1 MLIKRYSEVFRANDG
16 KVSDKWE
23 SYLGVY
29 DSVLSSIEMPIETVL
44 EIGVQ
49 NGGSLEVWSKVAPEA
64 KAILGI
70 DVNPLCGE
78 LEFADSRIRVAV
90 TDGSQ
95 ASLMKAATEL
105 GQPLSIIVD
114 DASHVSRDII
124 ENFISLWPL
133 LAPGGKFIIEDLATS
148 YWHTYDGGLENRNA
162 AMEFLKKLTD
172 VVNSEHWVSEKPLGM
187 FLRNGQ
193 VQVSDVFLSCVRE
206 IESLEFRNSMCL
218 ITKRMAESPFGIGK
232 RIAVGQLAS
241 VDSLPLTLS
250 NISIEESGIK
260 PGPQTLYKKLR
271 QTARLRIQN
280 WNRK

>member
-1 MLIKRYSEVFRANDG
+1 MKRYSEVFKAHNG

-29 DSVLSSIEMPIETVL
+29 DSVLSSIEIPIETVL

-49 NGGSLEVWSKVAPEA
+49 NGGSLEVWAKVAPEA

-70 DVNPLCGE
+70 DVNPLCGD

-95 ASLMKAATEL
+95 ASLLKAATEL
-105 GQPLSIIVD
+105 GQQLSIIVD

-148 YWHTYDGGLENRNA
+148 YWHTYGGGLTKRNA

-172 VVNSEHWVSEKPLGM
+172 VVNSEHWVAEKPLGK

-193 VQVSDVFLSCVRE
+193 VQVSDVFLSSVRE
-206 IESLEFRNSMCL
+206 VESLEFRNSMCV
-218 ITKRMAESPFGIGK
+218 ITKRKTEYPIGIGK

-241 VDSLPLTLS
+241 VDSKPLALS
-250 NISIEESGIK
+250 NISIADSGIK
-260 PGPQTLYKKLR
+260 PGPQTLYKNIR
-271 QTARLRIQN
+271 QTTRLRIQN
-280 WNRK
+280 WKRK